1 MAQSDDAINVTNAY
15 FNPANTE
22 KVISF
27 VRGVQIDD
35 GTGDIQT
42 MALLRIVPS
51 SAFEQIWD
59 FPSVYDGTQVELIN
73 EEGKYISNTKL
84 TGYNNFYEY
93 IKSFNGLSDDE
104 AEQLKEKVNSTDS
117 GYAFYNLAEDEQ
129 MLVVHSKMNTGSD
142 DWILIAYIPLEYME
156 SARFNALPLI
166 FLLITVLIL
175 FVVNVCY
182 LFEVNKQL
190 KSSIE
195 ATQRA
200 NEAKTRFLSTMSHDI
215 RTPMNAI
222 IGMTAIAEKN
232 INNPMHV
239 ESCLKK
245 INLSSN
251 HLLTLINDILDISKI
266 ESGKYAI
273 NPIVFSLSDLM
284 ENIFNIVRQNI
295 RAKDLSLEIHT
306 HGIVYEYLYADQL
319 RLNQIYINIIT
330 NAVKYTNPGGYIKVD
345 ITQSPSP
352 VAENSVRLV
361 YRVEDSGIGMSK
373 EFMSRMYESFAR
385 ESDGRIDV
393 VQGTGLGLAIT
404 KQLVDLMQGTI
415 EVESEMNKGSVFTV
429 TLDLP
434 IAEHMTENLMLPDI
448 SMIVID
454 DDDVFLDSTKES
466 LKQIGIDADLAN
478 SGIKGMNMIRKR
490 HREMSD
496 YQVVILDWKI
506 PDMSGLEIT
515 EAIRTEIGE
524 DIPIIIVSAY
534 DYTEI
539 EDEALAAGVSGFIS
553 KPMFNSA
560 LCKTIRELFKME
572 EESGNN
578 SVVKRYDISGFNI
591 LIAEDNDVNYEIAEC
606 LLEDEGAVCTRAEN
620 GKICVEML
628 ENDKEKHFDLVLM
641 DMQMPVMK
649 GIEATRMIRTSTND
663 YIKNIPVIAMTAD
676 AFAENIA
683 ECKAAGMDGHIAKP
697 IDMTIVLREI
707 SRVMKKRKK

>member
-1 MAQSDDAINVTNAY
+1 VEELKQ
-15 FNPANTE
+15 
-22 KVISF
+22 KVS
-27 VRGVQIDD
+27 
-35 GTGDIQT
+35 
-42 MALLRIVPS
+42 
-51 SAFEQIWD
+51 
-59 FPSVYDGTQVELIN
+59 
-73 EEGKYISNTKL
+73 
-84 TGYNNFYEY
+84 
-93 IKSFNGLSDDE
+93 
-104 AEQLKEKVNSTDS
+104 STDS
-117 GYAFYNLAEDEQ
+117 GYGFYNLAEDEQ
-129 MLVVHSKMNTGSD
+129 MLVVHSRMNTGSD
-142 DWILIAYIPLEYME
+142 DWVLVAYIPFEDMDRVQY
-156 SARFNALPLI
+156 NALPLV

-175 FVVNVCY
+175 FVVNMGY
-182 LFEVNKQL
+182 LYEMNKQL

-222 IGMTAIAEKN
+222 IGMTAIAEKD
-232 INNPMHV
+232 ISNPMHV

-284 ENIFNIVRQNI
+284 ENIFNVVRQNI

-306 HGIVYEYLYADQL
+306 HGVIYEYLYSDQL
-319 RLNQIYINIIT
+319 RLNQIYINILT
-330 NAVKYTNPGGYIKVD
+330 NAVKYTNQGGHIKVD
-345 ITQSPSP
+345 ITQTPSP
-352 VAENSVRLV
+352 VAENSVRLI
-361 YRVEDSGIGMSK
+361 YRVEDNGIGMSR

-393 VQGTGLGLAIT
+393 IQGTGLGLAIT
-404 KQLVDLMQGTI
+404 KQLVDLLQGTI

-434 IAEHMTENLMLPDI
+434 IAEHMTENLMMPDI

-454 DDDVFLDSTKES
+454 DDKVFLDSTKDS
-466 LKQIGIDADLAN
+466 LKQIGIEADLAD
-478 SGIKGMNMIRKR
+478 SGIKGMEMIRKR
-490 HREMSD
+490 HAESSD
-496 YQVVILDWKI
+496 YQVIILDWKM
-506 PDMSGLEIT
+506 PDMSGLEVT
-515 EAIRTEIGE
+515 EAIRREIGE

-553 KPMFNSA
+553 KPMFNST
-560 LCKTIRELFKME
+560 LCKTIRELFKIE
-572 EESGNN
+572 EEHSVD
-578 SVVKRYDISGFNI
+578 VVKKYDVSGFNV

-606 LLEDEGAVCTRAEN
+606 LLEDEGVVCTRAEN

-628 ENDKEKHFDLVLM
+628 ENDREKHFDLVLM

-649 GIEATRMIRTSTND
+649 GIEATRMIRTSTNE
-663 YIKNIPVIAMTAD
+663 YVKNIPIIAMTAD

-697 IDMTIVLREI
+697 IDITIVLREM
-707 SRVMKKRKK
+707 SRVMEKRKK